1 MPSATAGCLN
11 PLNHD
16 IHLNKN
22 QDFNFRLV
30 THNVSNIYIISDT
43 TRKYRVLENEHHHQ
57 NRLEVFVFHTVP
69 ITRAT
74 QLMAFKG
81 SVAVY

>member
-16 IHLNKN
+16 MHLSNN
-22 QDFNFRLV
+22 QEFNFRLT
-30 THNVSNIYIISDT
+30 THNVSNIFIFSDRT
-43 TRKYRVLENEHHHQ
+43 TNYRVLENGHHHQ
-57 NRLEVFVFHTVP
+57 NRLEVFVSHTAP

-74 QLMAFKG
+74 QLMAFKEF
-81 SVAVY
+81 VTVY